1 MLINKVIDLSQEIF
15 NISINIKSIKI
26 FKIKYIH
33 KNYNKIKGTL
43 LKTNIKL
50 NNQNKMMVLYIKMGN
65 LNKRKRKL
73 VKQEII

>member
-50 NNQNKMMVLYIKMGN
+50 NN
-65 LNKRKRKL
+65 
-73 VKQEII
+73 

>member
-1 MLINKVIDLSQEIF
+1 MLINKVIDLTQEIF
-15 NISINIKSIKI
+15 NIRINIKSIRI

-50 NNQNKMMVLYIKMGN
+50 NNQNKMMALYIKMGN